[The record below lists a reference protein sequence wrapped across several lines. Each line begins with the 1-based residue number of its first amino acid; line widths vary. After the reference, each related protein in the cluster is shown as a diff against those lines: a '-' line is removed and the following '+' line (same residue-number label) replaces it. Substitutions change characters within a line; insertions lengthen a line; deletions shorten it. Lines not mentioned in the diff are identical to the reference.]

1 MILLAVDF
9 IQLIADI
16 VAAILNFLKLF
27 VNPMGLFMVN
37 WMEYVLQFFPQNN
50 LMIYIIIFIVIIT
63 IGAIVNIAW
72 PGNKRPGF
80 LKKADEVE
88 DKIARKVEELDKKV
102 EAKVKD
108 VEDKVE
114 EKIAE
119 IETKVK
125 KKAKKAQK
133 KAKDLEKKAD
143 ELEEKVE
150 EIEAKVKKKKKKEKV
165 KTEKLEKLDELAEK
179 A

>member
-1 MILLAVDF
+1 MILQTVDS
-9 IQLIADI
+9 IQIIADI
-16 VAAILNFLKLF
+16 VAAILNFLNPI
-27 VNPMGLFMVN
+27 VSPMGLMMVN
-37 WMEYVLQFFPQNN
+37 WMEYVLQFFPQND
-50 LMIYIIIFIVIIT
+50 LTIYIIIFIVIVT

-80 LKKADEVE
+80 LKKIDDVE
-88 DKIARKVEELDKKV
+88 EKLERKVEELDEKV
-102 EAKVKD
+102 EAKAKE

-143 ELEEKVE
+143 ELEERAE
-150 EIEAKVKKKKKKEKV
+150 EIDAKIKKEKIS
-165 KTEKLEKLDELAEK
+165 TMPSTY
-179 A
+179 